1 MADKSVKYVP
11 PDGFFGIQI
20 LLFVIEPIRET
31 GSEARTVPKRF
42 WPKFTDNEIL
52 QDRKLL
58 DLFVFLWYD
67 P

>member
-1 MADKSVKYVP
+1 MMADKSVKYVP

-42 WPKFTDNEIL
+42 
-52 QDRKLL
+52 
-58 DLFVFLWYD
+58 
-67 P
+67 